1 MKDVGKVGS
10 VALCALLPAALI
22 AGVPLVAGAA
32 SATTPTS
39 STTPPSIRLGGLT
52 AVPAQR
58 IDLAG
63 GVRAHRKKS
72 LKVIGRAG
80 IPSAGVSSLKARVT
94 VRSSRAGK
102 ITIYPSA
109 TSGGR
114 VTIAVRAGKSV
125 SKTVTIKIGTK
136 GRWTF
141 QNKTGGKLRAH
152 LSTRGFVSSSIANSA
167 TPCGRQAGAPA
178 WEHVVW
184 VVLENHGPASVAA
197 NAPYLS
203 SLGSKCASATNYWA
217 RTHPSLPNYIAL
229 TSGSRQGI
237 ADSGVPS
244 EHPLNVDNIF
254 SQLGTNWRTL
264 AQSMPSNCYKQNSG
278 AYVARHNPATYYTNL
293 GGACAS
299 QDVPLPSK
307 PDLSAK
313 FTLIVPDNS
322 HNGHDVSMAVADNWL
337 AGYLPKVLD
346 SREYRAGKTAVF
358 VLFDE
363 DDGAGDVENNVN
375 LFVLSPSTPVA
386 GRDGTRLTHYS
397 ALRATEEM
405 LGLGLLGGAA
415 TAPDLRAGFNLN

>member
-1 MKDVGKVGS
+1 MKDVSKVGS

-167 TPCGRQAGAPA
+167 TPWAPS
-178 WEHVVW
+178 WRT
-184 VVLENHGPASVAA
+184 
-197 NAPYLS
+197 
-203 SLGSKCASATNYWA
+203 SLGTCGLGGPGEPRWRPSPQTLRTCRRWAPGCASATNYWA

-337 AGYLPKVLD
+337 EGYLPKVLD

-363 DDGAGDVENNVN
+363 DDGAAM
-375 LFVLSPSTPVA
+375 LRTTSTCSCCRQAPPSLGETEH
-386 GRDGTRLTHYS
+386 DRLTTQRCVQPRRCS
-397 ALRATEEM
+397 ASDFSAERPPHLSYVRASI
-405 LGLGLLGGAA
+405 
-415 TAPDLRAGFNLN
+415 

>member
-152 LSTRGFVSSSIANSA
+152 PWICLVVDCKQRDSMW
-167 TPCGRQAGAPA
+167 APS
-178 WEHVVW
+178 WRT
-184 VVLENHGPASVAA
+184 
-197 NAPYLS
+197 
-203 SLGSKCASATNYWA
+203 SLGTC
-217 RTHPSLPNYIAL
+217 
-229 TSGSRQGI
+229 G
-237 ADSGVPS
+237 
-244 EHPLNVDNIF
+244 
-254 SQLGTNWRTL
+254 
-264 AQSMPSNCYKQNSG
+264 
-278 AYVARHNPATYYTNL
+278 L
-293 GGACAS
+293 GG
-299 QDVPLPSK
+299 PGEP
-307 PDLSAK
+307 
-313 FTLIVPDNS
+313 
-322 HNGHDVSMAVADNWL
+322 
-337 AGYLPKVLD
+337 
-346 SREYRAGKTAVF
+346 RAGVRRRKRSV
-358 VLFDE
+358 
-363 DDGAGDVENNVN
+363 
-375 LFVLSPSTPVA
+375 PVVV
-386 GRDGTRLTHYS
+386 
-397 ALRATEEM
+397 
-405 LGLGLLGGAA
+405 GLQVRKRHQLLGAHPPVSA
-415 TAPDLRAGFNLN
+415 ELRSADVRESPRDR